1 MSRNQRR
8 IFTAFVHALLLSQCL
23 SLALS
28 FPGTPAGLRAWMSEA
43 APPGAPIN
51 LRLGVFTSRRVEAV
65 TPVRYRV
72 RLLSAAG
79 HDQLLREWHSEQE
92 TSDLRFTP
100 PAHWPTGLA
109 RLVIDATWDG
119 GEQRLEMP
127 LKLRPPTASG
137 VVFEPAWRARA
148 GEDAMDPASAPPKI
162 RIDRPI
168 LRPFPQGGWAVRNLP
183 QDLLLRVIP
192 LAGDRGPFQLRN
204 PAQPA
209 TIGSTDAAG
218 FARLGF
224 TQPMRRG
231 RFDVELRSA
240 ASGRWRKISL
250 WLHNPPAE
258 LRITPQRSRV
268 RPLSEVRFSLLS
280 ERPSAAYTLFEFH
293 GERWVGSH
301 PVSLVNGRA
310 ELVLTAPEQDGWLS
324 LTWVRNLNAKSRR
337 RARATVRVGDAPLPD
352 NVPNSLRFPQTA
364 RAAEARDRRLLPAQ
378 FAPPLAADTLNQ
390 RKRLNEREVATRMGV
405 GVKIFQV
412 LIFLFFIWL
421 TASMALGYRETLRRR
436 RVLAE
441 ETDGKLRSQGSPL
454 IFFGA
459 LGMLAAL
466 LLLLLSISYLFDHLV
481 WGF

>member
-8 IFTAFVHALLLSQCL
+8 IFAGFVCALLLSQCL

-28 FPGTPAGLRAWMSEA
+28 FPGTPAGLRAWMSESA
-43 APPGAPIN
+43 TPGAPIN
-51 LRLGVFTSRRVEAV
+51 LRLGVFTSKRVEAI

-79 HDQLLREWHSEQE
+79 HDQLLREWRSEHE
-92 TSDLRFTP
+92 TNDLQFTP
-100 PAHWPTGLA
+100 PAHWPTGRA

-119 GEQRLEMP
+119 DEQNLEIP
-127 LKLRPPTASG
+127 LLLGPPTASG
-137 VVFEPAWRARA
+137 VLFEPAWRARA
-148 GEDAMDPASAPPKI
+148 GEDAMDPAIAPPKI
-162 RIDRPI
+162 RVDRPI
-168 LRPFPQGGWAVRNLP
+168 LRPYPEGGWAVRNLP
-183 QDLLLRVIP
+183 QDLLVRVIP
-192 LAGDRGPFQLRN
+192 LAGARGPFQLRN
-204 PAQPA
+204 PARPKE
-209 TIGSTDAAG
+209 TDTTDAAG
-218 FARLGF
+218 FARLEF
-224 TQPMRRG
+224 AQPMRRG
-231 RFDVELRSA
+231 RFDVELRNA
-240 ASGRWRKISL
+240 TSGSWRKIPL

-258 LRITPQRSRV
+258 LRITAQRSRV

-280 ERPSAAYTLFEFH
+280 ERPSATYTLFEFH

-301 PVSLVNGRA
+301 DVTLTKGRA
-310 ELVLTAPEQDGWLS
+310 ELVLTAPEHDGWLS

-337 RARATVRVGDAPLPD
+337 RARATVRVGDAPLPTD
-352 NVPNSLRFPQTA
+352 LPSSLRFPQTG
-364 RAAEARDRRLLPAQ
+364 RAAEARDRRLLPSL

-390 RKRLNEREVATRMGV
+390 RKQLSEHEVAARMRV

-412 LIFLFFIWL
+412 LISLFFIWL
-421 TASMALGYRETLRRR
+421 IASMALGYRETLRRR